1 MTTWCATAQAGWT
14 RPPGLSLV
22 STPMPGSAPGPLPV
36 GPPLGKL
43 PPEVRGREG
52 LIGELRRALRPY
64 PWRASRAFVIAGMG
78 GLGKYTIALTAAR
91 MAKER
96 GYRVWWV
103 RAADTAQLTSG
114 MLEVLRE
121 LGAPES
127 VTVPVREGA
136 RTAAA
141 RAWEFLNG
149 EHAAGRR
156 WLLVF
161 EGADNPVVLAGAGA
175 GTPADGTGWLRPD
188 PAGMVIVTTRIR
200 DPRVWGPGVTLREL
214 RPLDDEAGAEVLRDL
229 APEVADHGGQEAR
242 ELSRRLGGLPLALH
256 LAGTYL
262 GSPFARWSTFAEYHR
277 ALDGVELPVAL
288 TDIEERGADIHATVQ
303 RTWDLSLDALA
314 AEGMPQARP
323 LLLVLS
329 CFAPATPIPAWL
341 LPQLPP

>member
-1 MTTWCATAQAGWT
+1 
-14 RPPGLSLV
+14 
-22 STPMPGSAPGPLPV
+22 
-36 GPPLGKL
+36 
-43 PPEVRGREG
+43 
-52 LIGELRRALRPY
+52 
-64 PWRASRAFVIAGMG
+64 MG
-78 GLGKYTIALTAAR
+78 GLGKSTIALTAAR

-175 GTPADGTGWLRPD
+175 GTPAHGTRGPRPAPAAVGVVPTRLPD
-188 PAGMVIVTTRIR
+188 PPG
-200 DPRVWGPGVTLREL
+200 WGPPGT
-214 RPLDDEAGAEVLRDL
+214 P
-229 APEVADHGGQEAR
+229 
-242 ELSRRLGGLPLALH
+242 RRL
-256 LAGTYL
+256 
-262 GSPFARWSTFAEYHR
+262 
-277 ALDGVELPVAL
+277 
-288 TDIEERGADIHATVQ
+288 
-303 RTWDLSLDALA
+303 
-314 AEGMPQARP
+314 
-323 LLLVLS
+323 
-329 CFAPATPIPAWL
+329 
-341 LPQLPP
+341 PPP